1 MERKK
6 IMTWM
11 LTWLNVSAAA
21 LNATF
26 QFLVIYRYWLL
37 VSVYSALFIWGQA
50 TIFQAAFEN
59 ITKVFLTPLTPFI
72 IFKKYNQNSNFSP
85 QL

>member
-21 LNATF
+21 LNATL
-26 QFLVIYRYWLL
+26 QLLVIYRSESKPKLRFY
-37 VSVYSALFIWGQA
+37 VSAKHEYF
-50 TIFQAAFEN
+50 F
-59 ITKVFLTPLTPFI
+59 
-72 IFKKYNQNSNFSP
+72 
-85 QL
+85 

>member
-11 LTWLNVSAAA
+11 LTWLNVSATA

-26 QFLVIYRYWLL
+26 QLLVIYRLERLL
-37 VSVYSALFIWGQA
+37 VNVLNRI
-50 TIFQAAFEN
+50 
-59 ITKVFLTPLTPFI
+59 KCVKRLTCSYF
-72 IFKKYNQNSNFSP
+72 
-85 QL
+85 